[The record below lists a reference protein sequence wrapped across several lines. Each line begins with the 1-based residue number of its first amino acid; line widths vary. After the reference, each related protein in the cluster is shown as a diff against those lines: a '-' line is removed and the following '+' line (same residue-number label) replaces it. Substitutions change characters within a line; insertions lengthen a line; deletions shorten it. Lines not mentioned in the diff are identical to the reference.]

1 MDLQNICK
9 QIGEL
14 AQKAGQFIR
23 EERSK
28 ITNEDIELKGK
39 ASLVTYVDKTAE
51 RLIVDELRRLL
62 PEAGYITEEGTA
74 GERGE
79 KYKWVIDP
87 LDGTTNFIH
96 GIFPHSV
103 SIGLLEDNHPV
114 AGVVYEVGQD
124 ELFSAWQGGGAW
136 LNGRPIS
143 VSASAKHEEVL
154 LATGFPYYDFDMLQ
168 NYLRLL
174 EFFMIE
180 TRGMRRMGSAAVD
193 LAYVACGRFDGFFE
207 HALHP
212 WDVAAGIIILQEAG
226 GRLSDFKGGDNY
238 LFGNEIVAANANYFD
253 KFYSIVNKH
262 LGKIN
267 P

>member
-1 MDLQNICK
+1 MDLQDICR
-9 QIGEL
+9 QIGGI
-14 AQKAGQFIR
+14 AKNAGQFIR

-28 ITNEDIELKGK
+28 ITSEDIELKGK

-51 RLIVDELRRLL
+51 QMIVAELRKIL

-74 GERGE
+74 GEQGE

-103 SIGLLEDNHPV
+103 SIGLLEDNIPV
-114 AGVVYEVGQD
+114 AGAVYEVGQD
-124 ELFSAWQGGGAW
+124 ELFLAWKGGGAW
-136 LNGRPIS
+136 LNGQRIS
-143 VSASAKHEEVL
+143 VSRSSKHEDVL
-154 LATGFPYYDFDMLQ
+154 LATGFPYYNFEMLGD
-168 NYLRLL
+168 YLRLL

-212 WDVAAGIIILQEAG
+212 WDVAAGIVLVQEAG
-226 GRLSDFKGGDNY
+226 GKLSDFKGGDDF
-238 LFGNEIVAANANYFD
+238 LFGKELVAANANYFPLFFE
-253 KFYSIVNKH
+253 KVNEH
-262 LGKIN
+262 LG
-267 P
+267 

>member
-1 MDLQNICK
+1 MDLQDICR
-9 QIGEL
+9 QIGVI
-14 AQKAGQFIR
+14 AKKAGQFIR

-28 ITNEDIELKGK
+28 ITSEDIELKGK

-51 RLIVDELRRLL
+51 QMLVAELRRIL

-74 GERGE
+74 GEQGE

-103 SIGLLEDNHPV
+103 SIGLLEDNVPV
-114 AGVVYEVGQD
+114 AGAVYEVGQD
-124 ELFSAWQGGGAW
+124 ELFLAWKGGGAW
-136 LNGRPIS
+136 LNGQRIS
-143 VSASAKHEEVL
+143 VSRSSKHEDVL
-154 LATGFPYYDFDMLQ
+154 LATGFPYYNFEML
-168 NYLRLL
+168 NDYLRLL

-212 WDVAAGIIILQEAG
+212 WDVAAGIVLVQEAG
-226 GRLSDFKGGDNY
+226 GKLSDFKGGDNF
-238 LFGNEIVAANANYFD
+238 LFGKELVAANANYFQSFFE
-253 KFYSIVNKH
+253 KVNEH
-262 LGKIN
+262 LG
-267 P
+267 